1 MTDFSEAELSTRSRM
16 RKQLARMPHV
26 PGQAA
31 KTLSQLWENV
41 ADVGYGYFPAKR
53 TVPTFEVHV
62 QRVHP
67 FHTLHLS
74 CKESVITG
82 AGMRQLV
89 PTIVYT
95 LTRLDE
101 DSPWYVTFYAQH
113 GSYMYLYDTE
123 CPDEL
128 GSDAARAPAVVRG
141 FGKFLRDMKLGH
153 GPFHA

>member
-1 MTDFSEAELSTRSRM
+1 
-16 RKQLARMPHV
+16 MPHV

-41 ADVGYGYFPAKR
+41 ADVGYGHFPAKR
-53 TVPTFEVHV
+53 TVPTFDVYV
-62 QRVHP
+62 QRVYP
-67 FHTLHLS
+67 FHVLHLS

-89 PTIVYT
+89 PTIAYT
-95 LTRLDE
+95 VTRLDE

-113 GSYMYLYDTE
+113 ESMHVFVRTLSET
-123 CPDEL
+123 DEL
-128 GSDAARAPAVVRG
+128 GPDAARAPAVVRG

-153 GPFHA
+153 GPFHT